1 MNDLLVQGVRAEADT
16 VVVDAVVATSTAHC
30 GGCGTP
36 SGRVHSRYRRQ
47 LADAAVAGRKMVLRL
62 VVRRFFCVNTGCRA
76 KTFAEQVDG
85 LTVKR
90 SRRTDQLTAMLTRIA
105 IALAGR
111 AGARMAAQLGLPAS
125 RDTLLRLIRALPDPP
140 VGAITALGVDDFA
153 VKRSRRY
160 ATILLDMATH
170 RPIDVLDG
178 READPLAAWLSQHP
192 EIEII
197 TRDRASAYSE
207 AARRGAPQATQC
219 ADRWHLWQNLCQ
231 AVEKTVV
238 AHRRCLTESSTASA
252 DLGDTDHHAPE
263 AVTDETADNTTPL
276 PEGYRSGGYAGLRA
290 RAVER
295 YEAVQRL
302 RAEGKGLRTIARELD
317 IDRKTARRFALAAD
331 PDDVIAAATSRA
343 TMIDEFVPHL
353 LTRWNAGH
361 TNVAA
366 LITELRELGY
376 RGSPNNVYRFLRP
389 YQASK
394 PSARPVAIPPPKA
407 NIRAVTS
414 WITRHPDNLPDAE
427 TRQLATILTCC
438 PELAAARRHVGAF
451 AVLMRDR
458 RGDRLPEW
466 ITNVRA
472 DDLPALHSFATG
484 LEHDFA
490 AVTAGLTLN
499 WSNGPTEGTVN
510 KVKALKRQC
519 FGRSNLDLLRK
530 RILLNHNESGSTTEI
545 RRPAD

>member
-1 MNDLLVQGVRAEADT
+1 M
-16 VVVDAVVATSTAHC
+16 
-30 GGCGTP
+30 
-36 SGRVHSRYRRQ
+36 
-47 LADAAVAGRKMVLRL
+47 
-62 VVRRFFCVNTGCRA
+62 
-76 KTFAEQVDG
+76 
-85 LTVKR
+85 
-90 SRRTDQLTAMLTRIA
+90 
-105 IALAGR
+105 
-111 AGARMAAQLGLPAS
+111 
-125 RDTLLRLIRALPDPP
+125 
-140 VGAITALGVDDFA
+140 
-153 VKRSRRY
+153 
-160 ATILLDMATH
+160 
-170 RPIDVLDG
+170 
-178 READPLAAWLSQHP
+178 
-192 EIEII
+192 
-197 TRDRASAYSE
+197 
-207 AARRGAPQATQC
+207 
-219 ADRWHLWQNLCQ
+219 
-231 AVEKTVV
+231 V

-252 DLGDTDHHAPE
+252 DLGDTDHDAPE
-263 AVTDETADNTTPL
+263 AVTSETTENTTPL
-276 PEGYRSGGYAGLRA
+276 PEDYRGDGYAGLRA

-343 TMIDEFVPHL
+343 KVIDEFVPHL

-394 PSARPVAIPPPKA
+394 PSARPAVIPSPKP

-414 WITRHPDNLPDAE
+414 WITRHPDNLPDTE
-427 TRQLATILTCC
+427 TRQLTTILTCC
-438 PELAAARRHVGAF
+438 PELAATRRHVGAF

-458 RGDRLPEW
+458 RGDSLPEW

-472 DDLPALHSFATG
+472 DNLPARHSFATG

-510 KVKALKRQC
+510 KVKALERQC

-530 RILLNHNESGSTTEI
+530 RILLSHNESDSTTEI